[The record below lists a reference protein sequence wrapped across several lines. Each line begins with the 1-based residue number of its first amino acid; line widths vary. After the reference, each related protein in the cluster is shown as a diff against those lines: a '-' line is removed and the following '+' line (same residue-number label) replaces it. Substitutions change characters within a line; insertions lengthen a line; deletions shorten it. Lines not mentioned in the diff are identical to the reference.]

1 MRERDAPR
9 EPGQGRQVAAV
20 TGAWLPG
27 TAPAGPGTEPAGATG
42 PAGAPGGP
50 EFLINLGPAH
60 PSAHGMLRLRLTLD
74 GDQITAA
81 EPEIG
86 FMHRGA
92 EKLFEARDYRQIIVL
107 ANRHDWL
114 GAFASELGVVLAAER
129 LAGIEVP
136 PRAVWARTML
146 AELNRALSHLA
157 FLSAYPPEIAAEPG
171 PGEQRE
177 AGVGE
182 PGEAGT
188 GVGEPGEAGAGV
200 GEPGEAGAGERA
212 EAEQGAGGRVEAEQ
226 GAGKPG
232 EAEPGRAGGAGAGG
246 DRGAGA
252 GGDWAIAAGAQA
264 AFMAREAIQSV
275 MEEISGGRMHYM
287 FNRVGGLKE
296 EIPAGWLAR
305 ACRAI
310 DDVRA
315 ALPIIGAPVAHDR
328 FRARTG
334 GVGVLT
340 PAQVRQYGVSGPAAR
355 ACGVDFDL
363 RRDEPYLAYSEL
375 AGVLRVPTG
384 TAGDCLARFECL
396 RDQLAVSLDLAQECA
411 VRLSRLPQGPLSAR
425 LPKVFKVPEGHA
437 YAWTEGPLG
446 LSGYY
451 LVSRGGK
458 TPWRL
463 KLRSASFSNM
473 AVLPEVLPGHRVADL
488 ATILGSL
495 FFIVGDMDK

>member
-1 MRERDAPR
+1 MRERDAPG

-20 TGAWLPG
+20 TGAWAPG
-27 TAPAGPGTEPAGATG
+27 T
-42 PAGAPGGP
+42 APGGP
-50 EFLINLGPAH
+50 ELLINLGSAH
-60 PSAHGMLRLRLTLD
+60 PSAHGMLRLRLILD
-74 GDQITAA
+74 GGGTIVAA

-114 GAFASELGVVLAAER
+114 GAFASELGVALAAER

-136 PRAVWARTML
+136 PRAVWARTLL

-157 FLSAYPPEIAAEPG
+157 FLSAYPPEIAAE
-171 PGEQRE
+171 E
-177 AGVGE
+177 
-182 PGEAGT
+182 
-188 GVGEPGEAGAGV
+188 GAG
-200 GEPGEAGAGERA
+200 
-212 EAEQGAGGRVEAEQ
+212 
-226 GAGKPG
+226 
-232 EAEPGRAGGAGAGG
+232 
-246 DRGAGA
+246 
-252 GGDWAIAAGAQA
+252 GAQA
-264 AFMAREAIQSV
+264 AFRAREAIQSV

-287 FNRVGGLKE
+287 FNRVGGLRE
-296 EIPAGWLAR
+296 EIPAGWLDR

-310 DDVRA
+310 DGVRA
-315 ALPIIGAPVAHDR
+315 ALPVIGAPVGHER

-363 RRDEPYLAYSEL
+363 RRDEPYLAYGEL
-375 AGVLRVPTG
+375 AGVLRVPTRA
-384 TAGDCLARFECL
+384 AGDCLARFECL

-411 VRLSRLPQGPLSAR
+411 ARLSRLPQGPLSAR
-425 LPKVFKVPEGHA
+425 LPKVLKVPEGCA

-451 LVSRGGK
+451 LVSRGRK

-488 ATILGSL
+488 AAILGSL
-495 FFIVGDMDK
+495 FFIVGDMDR

>member
-1 MRERDAPR
+1 ATFFDRRWRQRPQTRPPRSGRTGPGAWQHGRMREPDASG
-9 EPGQGRQVAAV
+9 EPGQGRPVAAV

-27 TAPAGPGTEPAGATG
+27 TASAGPGAGPAAACPAGAR
-42 PAGAPGGP
+42 GGP

-60 PSAHGMLRLRLTLD
+60 PSAHGMLRLQLTLD
-74 GDQITAA
+74 GDQIMAA

-157 FLSAYPPEIAAEPG
+157 FLSAYPPEIAAEP
-171 PGEQRE
+171 
-177 AGVGE
+177 A
-182 PGEAGT
+182 A
-188 GVGEPGEAGAGV
+188 
-200 GEPGEAGAGERA
+200 
-212 EAEQGAGGRVEAEQ
+212 
-226 GAGKPG
+226 
-232 EAEPGRAGGAGAGG
+232 AGGAGAGG
-246 DRGAGA
+246 AGPAAGA
-252 GGDWAIAAGAQA
+252 GGAGQGGDGPAAGAGGAGTGGDGPAAAGARA
-264 AFMAREAIQSV
+264 AFRAREAIQSI

-296 EIPAGWLAR
+296 EIPAGWLGR

-315 ALPIIGAPVAHDR
+315 ALPVIGAPVEHER

-334 GVGVLT
+334 GVGVLD

-355 ACGVDFDL
+355 ACG
-363 RRDEPYLAYSEL
+363 
-375 AGVLRVPTG
+375 
-384 TAGDCLARFECL
+384 
-396 RDQLAVSLDLAQECA
+396 
-411 VRLSRLPQGPLSAR
+411 
-425 LPKVFKVPEGHA
+425 
-437 YAWTEGPLG
+437 
-446 LSGYY
+446 
-451 LVSRGGK
+451 
-458 TPWRL
+458 
-463 KLRSASFSNM
+463 
-473 AVLPEVLPGHRVADL
+473 
-488 ATILGSL
+488 
-495 FFIVGDMDK
+495 

>member
-1 MRERDAPR
+1 MRERDAPG
-9 EPGQGRQVAAV
+9 EPGQGRQVVAV

-27 TAPAGPGTEPAGATG
+27 TAPAGPGIESAGAART
-42 PAGAPGGP
+42 AGAPGGP

-92 EKLFEARDYRQIIVL
+92 EKLFEARDYRQTIVL

-157 FLSAYPPEIAAEPG
+157 FLSAYPPEIAAGTGAGEQREVEARPGKRRKAERGTGKQGPGEPG
-171 PGEQRE
+171 AGEQRE
-177 AGVGE
+177 AE
-182 PGEAGT
+182 PGGSA
-188 GVGEPGEAGAGV
+188 V
-200 GEPGEAGAGERA
+200 
-212 EAEQGAGGRVEAEQ
+212 AGG
-226 GAGKPG
+226 
-232 EAEPGRAGGAGAGG
+232 AGGAGANGEE
-246 DRGAGA
+246 AV
-252 GGDWAIAAGAQA
+252 AAGAQA
-264 AFMAREAIQSV
+264 AFWAREAIQSV

-296 EIPAGWLAR
+296 EIPAGWLDR

-315 ALPIIGAPVAHDR
+315 ALPVIGAPVAHNR

-334 GVGVLT
+334 GVGIVT
-340 PAQVRQYGVSGPAAR
+340 PTQVRQYGVSGPAAR

-363 RRDEPYLAYSEL
+363 RRDEPYLAYGEL
-375 AGVLRVPTG
+375 AGALRVPTG

-396 RDQLAVSLDLAQECA
+396 RDQLAVSLDLVQECA

-473 AVLPEVLPGHRVADL
+473 AVLPEVLPGHGVTDL
-488 ATILGSL
+488 AAILGSL
-495 FFIVGDMDK
+495 FFIVGDMDR

>member
-1 MRERDAPR
+1 MT
-9 EPGQGRQVAAV
+9 AV
-20 TGAWLPG
+20 TGAWLPDASTAG
-27 TAPAGPGTEPAGATG
+27 ASTAGAAPAGTG
-42 PAGAPGGP
+42 GGP
-50 EFLINLGPAH
+50 EFLINLGTSH

-74 GDQITAA
+74 GDRIAAA

-157 FLSAYPPEIAAEPG
+157 FLSSYPPEIAA
-171 PGEQRE
+171 
-177 AGVGE
+177 GE
-182 PGEAGT
+182 PGA
-188 GVGEPGEAGAGV
+188 P
-200 GEPGEAGAGERA
+200 
-212 EAEQGAGGRVEAEQ
+212 
-226 GAGKPG
+226 
-232 EAEPGRAGGAGAGG
+232 
-246 DRGAGA
+246 
-252 GGDWAIAAGAQA
+252 AAARA
-264 AFMAREAIQSV
+264 AFGAREAIQTI

-305 ACRAI
+305 ARRVI
-310 DDVRA
+310 DEVRA
-315 ALPIIGAPVAHDR
+315 ALPAIGATLGQDGFRDR
-328 FRARTG
+328 TRG
-334 GVGVLT
+334 IGVLT

-363 RRDEPYLAYSEL
+363 RRDEPYLAYAEL
-375 AGVLRVPTG
+375 PGVLRVPVR
-384 TAGDCLARFECL
+384 AEGDCLARFECL

-411 VRLSRLPQGPLSAR
+411 GRLASLPQGPLSAR

-473 AVLPEVLPGHRVADL
+473 AVLPDLLPGHRVGDL
-488 ATILGSL
+488 AAVLGSL
-495 FFIVGDMDK
+495 FFVIGDMDR

>member
-27 TAPAGPGTEPAGATG
+27 TAPAGPGTGQAAATGAAGAR
-42 PAGAPGGP
+42 GGP

-60 PSAHGMLRLRLTLD
+60 PSAHGMLRLRLTVD

-92 EKLFEARDYRQIIVL
+92 EKMFEARDYRQIIVL

-157 FLSAYPPEIAAEPG
+157 FLSAYPPEIAAPG
-171 PGEQRE
+171 AGEQWDAERAAGELRE
-177 AGVGE
+177 A
-182 PGEAGT
+182 
-188 GVGEPGEAGAGV
+188 
-200 GEPGEAGAGERA
+200 EAGAGE
-212 EAEQGAGGRVEAEQ
+212 
-226 GAGKPG
+226 PG
-232 EAEPGRAGGAGAGG
+232 EAEPGRAVVAGGAGAGEYG
-246 DRGAGA
+246 TV
-252 GGDWAIAAGAQA
+252 AAGAQA
-264 AFMAREAIQSV
+264 AFRAREAIQSV

-296 EIPAGWLAR
+296 EIPAGWLDR

-315 ALPIIGAPVAHDR
+315 ALPVIGAPVAQDR
-328 FRARTG
+328 FRASTG

-363 RRDEPYLAYSEL
+363 RRDEPYLAYGQL
-375 AGVLRVPTG
+375 AGVLRVPTR

-396 RDQLAVSLDLAQECA
+396 GDQLAVALDLAQECA

-463 KLRSASFSNM
+463 KLRSASFNNM
-473 AVLPEVLPGHRVADL
+473 AVLPEVLPGHRIADL
-488 ATILGSL
+488 AAILGSL
-495 FFIVGDMDK
+495 FFVVGDIDR